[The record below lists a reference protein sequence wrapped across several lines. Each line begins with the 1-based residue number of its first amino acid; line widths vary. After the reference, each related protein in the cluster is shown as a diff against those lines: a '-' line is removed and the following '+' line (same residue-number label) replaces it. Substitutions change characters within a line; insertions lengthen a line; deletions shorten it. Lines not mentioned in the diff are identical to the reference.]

1 MHRLSKT
8 FAALSPREQRW
19 LLVGVFT
26 LLVALLLSVMVLPA
40 VGSLRASP
48 RAHQQANQQLQTLRL
63 LQLRAKALQAQPQP
77 QPQLDRIEAVN
88 RLQASVSL
96 LGGNTEF
103 SMSDQRVN
111 LVLRSIPAKALAE
124 WLARART
131 DANAV
136 LESARLL
143 RDTQTDEPLW
153 SGTLVMTLPPR

>member
-1 MHRLSKT
+1 MHHLSKT
-8 FAALSPREQRW
+8 FAALGPREQRW

-26 LLVALLLSVMVLPA
+26 VLMALLLSVMVLPA

-48 RAHQQANQQLQTLRL
+48 HVHQQANGQLQALRQ
-63 LQLRAKALQAQPQP
+63 LQIRAQTLQAR
-77 QPQLDRIEAVN
+77 PQLDQADAVN

-96 LGGNTEF
+96 LGGNTEI

-111 LVLRSIPAKALAE
+111 LVLRSTPAQALAE

-131 DANAV
+131 EANSV
-136 LESARLL
+136 PLEARLV
-143 RDTQTDEPLW
+143 RESQADEPLW

>member
-1 MHRLSKT
+1 MHHLSKT
-8 FAALSPREQRW
+8 FAALGPREQRW

-26 LLVALLLSVMVLPA
+26 LLMALLLSVMVLPA

-63 LQLRAKALQAQPQP
+63 LQLRAKALQA

>member
-1 MHRLSKT
+1 MHHLSKT
-8 FAALSPREQRW
+8 FAALGPREQRW

-26 LLVALLLSVMVLPA
+26 LLMALLLSVMVLPA

-63 LQLRAKALQAQPQP
+63 LQLRAKALQAQS

>member
-1 MHRLSKT
+1 MHHLSKT
-8 FAALSPREQRW
+8 FAALGHREQRW

-26 LLVALLLSVMVLPA
+26 LLMALLLSVMVLPA

-63 LQLRAKALQAQPQP
+63 LQLRAKALQA

>member
-8 FAALSPREQRW
+8 FAALGPREQRW

-26 LLVALLLSVMVLPA
+26 LLMALLLSVMVLPA

-63 LQLRAKALQAQPQP
+63 LQVRAKALQAQPQL
-77 QPQLDRIEAVN
+77 QLDRTEAVN

-111 LVLRSIPAKALAE
+111 LVLRSIPSKALAE